1 MKTDPSDLLNLTLQ
15 CTGTIIISP
24 NPPDEVDWTKKAVTP
39 VVHQG
44 KCGSSYAIS
53 AIGAVEGLNALKVG
67 RLDTFSVQQIV
78 DCSINYGNEGCYGGF
93 MDQAFWYII
102 DNGLA
107 TSKSYPTKNT
117 NETQPCKYTKTIKAI
132 TFSKCADVPE
142 GNYTKLLSAVIQ
154 QPTSVAIDAR
164 NLKLY
169 KEGVYNKECSDSYIN
184 QAMLIVGYGTD
195 KETNQTYWKIKNSFG
210 PGWGEEGYLLL
221 ERE

>member
-1 MKTDPSDLLNLTLQ
+1 
-15 CTGTIIISP
+15 
-24 NPPDEVDWTKKAVTP
+24 
-39 VVHQG
+39 
-44 KCGSSYAIS
+44 
-53 AIGAVEGLNALKVG
+53 
-67 RLDTFSVQQIV
+67 
-78 DCSINYGNEGCYGGF
+78 

-164 NLKLY
+164 NIQHY
-169 KEGVYNKECSDSYIN
+169 EGGVYNGECSDSYIN
-184 QAMLIVGYGTD
+184 QAMLIVGYGTN
-195 KETNQTYWKIKNSFG
+195 KKNETYWKIKNSFG